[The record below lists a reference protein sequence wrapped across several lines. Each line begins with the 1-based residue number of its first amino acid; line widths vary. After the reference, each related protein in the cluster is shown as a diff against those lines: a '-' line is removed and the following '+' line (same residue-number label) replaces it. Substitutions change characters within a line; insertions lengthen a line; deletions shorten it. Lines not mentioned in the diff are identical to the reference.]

1 MYINYRI
8 PSDDLFHF
16 LSNKKLL
23 VKINIHGGF
32 GISKNMHEG
41 HV

>member
-1 MYINYRI
+1 MFINYRI

-23 VKINIHGGF
+23 VKINIYSGF